1 MAGVIMTDVLLE
13 ARNISKTFVG
23 VRALDNVDLTIGK
36 GEIHCLIGEN
46 GSGKST
52 LIKIIGGIHK
62 ADSGT
67 VTIDGHVLSGNDA
80 IESIRAGVQIIYQDL
95 SLFPNLTVAENISI
109 NQMLETNQQL
119 VNWKKVRET
128 AKRALSEIG
137 EEIDINERVENLSV
151 AKKQLIAISRAL
163 TQNAKLIIMDEAT
176 SAITNEEVKH
186 LFSIILKLKE
196 RGISTLFVSHKL
208 SEVFEIA
215 ENITILRDGKLL
227 GVYPPQ
233 GLTEERLAYIM
244 TGLNLESEPYVYA
257 SERFSE
263 TPLLDVK
270 NLTKAGQYHDIN
282 FQVRPGEI
290 VGVIGLI
297 GSGRTEVVETIFG
310 INRPDSGCI
319 CINGE
324 EVAIR
329 NPRDAMGHGIAF
341 LPEDR
346 LTQGLF
352 DVQSIGNNIVVTV
365 IKNFL
370 KRHKLLDLPAKNK
383 CEHGWVKK
391 LDIKTPTPKNPAN
404 SLSGGNQQRVVIA
417 KWLAT
422 DPKLFILDGPTIG
435 IDIGSKHT
443 IHEIIRDLA
452 RQGMGIVIV
461 SDEAQEILDNCN
473 RVLVMSNGKIIKE
486 FDDSRTVES
495 EELLDIVARRV
506 EAGANA

>member
-1 MAGVIMTDVLLE
+1 MEDVFLE

-23 VRALDNVDLTIGK
+23 VKALDDVDLTIGK

-67 VTIDGHVLSGNDA
+67 IAIDGNVLSGKDA

-109 NQMLETNQQL
+109 NQMLETNQQF

-137 EEIDINERVENLSV
+137 EDIDIDERVENLSV
-151 AKKQLIAISRAL
+151 AKKQIIAISRAL

-176 SAITNEEVKH
+176 SAITSEEVKH
-186 LFSIILKLKE
+186 LFTIILKLKE
-196 RGISTLFVSHKL
+196 RGIATLFVSHKL

-227 GVYPPQ
+227 GVYPSHEVN
-233 GLTEERLAYIM
+233 EERLAYIM
-244 TGLNLESEPYVYA
+244 TGLNLKSEPYVYEA
-257 SERFSE
+257 TKFSE
-263 TPLLDVK
+263 TPLLEVK
-270 NLTKAGQYHDIN
+270 NLTKKGQYNDVSFHIK
-282 FQVRPGEI
+282 PGEI

-297 GSGRTEVVETIFG
+297 GSGRTEVVESIFG
-310 INRPDSGCI
+310 IDQPDSGSI
-319 CINGE
+319 YVRGE

-329 NPRDAMGHGIAF
+329 NPRDAMRHGIAF

-352 DVQSIGNNIVVTV
+352 DVQSIGNNIVITV

-370 KRHKLLDLPAKNK
+370 KRSKLLDLPKKKN
-383 CEHGWVKK
+383 CEVEWVQK
-391 LDIKTPTPKNPAN
+391 LAIKTPTPKNPAN

-422 DPKLFILDGPTIG
+422 DPKVFILDGPTIG

-452 RQGMGIVIV
+452 RQGMGILII

-473 RVLVMSNGKIIKE
+473 RGIVMSNGRIIRE
-486 FDDSRTVES
+486 FSDSRTIGVD
-495 EELLDIVARRV
+495 ELLDIVARRV
-506 EAGANA
+506 ESGAGA

>member
-1 MAGVIMTDVLLE
+1 MADVFLE

-23 VRALDNVDLTIGK
+23 VKALDNVDLTIGK

-52 LIKIIGGIHK
+52 LIKVIGGIHK

-67 VTIDGHVLSGNDA
+67 VSIEGNVLSGKDA

-109 NQMLETNQQL
+109 NQLVETDQQF
-119 VNWKKVRET
+119 VNWKQVKET
-128 AKRALSEIG
+128 AKKALAEIG
-137 EEIDINERVENLSV
+137 EDIDLDERVENLSV
-151 AKKQLIAISRAL
+151 AKKQIIAISRAL

-176 SAITNEEVKH
+176 SAITSEEVKH
-186 LFSIILKLKE
+186 LFSIILRLKE
-196 RGISTLFVSHKL
+196 RGIATLFVSHKL

-227 GVYPPQ
+227 GVYPS
-233 GLTEERLAYIM
+233 GELTEERLAYVM
-244 TGLNLESEPYVYA
+244 TGRKLEFEPYIYESEKFP
-257 SERFSE
+257 E
-263 TPLLDVK
+263 TPLIEVK
-270 NLTKAGQYHDIN
+270 NLTKEGQFTDIN
-282 FQVRPGEI
+282 FQIRPGEI
-290 VGVIGLI
+290 VGIIGLI
-297 GSGRTEVVETIFG
+297 GSGRTEVVESIFG
-310 INRPDSGCI
+310 ISQADSGSI
-319 CINGE
+319 YIEGE
-324 EVAIR
+324 KVAIR
-329 NPRDAMGHGIAF
+329 NPRDGMRHGIAF

-352 DVQSIGNNIVVTV
+352 DVQSIGDNIVITV

-370 KRHKLLDLPAKNK
+370 KKSKLLDVIKK
-383 CEHGWVKK
+383 RDCEYDWVDK
-391 LDIKTPTPKNPAN
+391 LAIKTPTPKNPAN
-404 SLSGGNQQRVVIA
+404 SLSGGNQQRVVLA

-422 DPKLFILDGPTIG
+422 NPKIFILDGPTIG

-452 RQGMGIVIV
+452 RQGMGILII

-473 RVLVMSNGKIIKE
+473 RGLIMSNGKIIKE
-486 FDDSRTVES
+486 FNDSRAITKD
-495 EELLDIVARRV
+495 ELLDIVARRV
-506 EAGANA
+506 EVGAGA